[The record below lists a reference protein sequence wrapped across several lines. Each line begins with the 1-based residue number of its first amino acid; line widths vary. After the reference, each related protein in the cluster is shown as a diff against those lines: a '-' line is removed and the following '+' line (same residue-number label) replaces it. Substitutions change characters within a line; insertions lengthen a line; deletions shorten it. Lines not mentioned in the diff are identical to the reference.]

1 MGNWYD
7 REDQNSNIEKE
18 LLAWKLAITTKCSC
32 SRITQRKKEV
42 CSRNVGLCGWPIA
55 LPFWDLQKRRYRQT
69 VINRMKENLVI
80 EEREARSFIQ
90 NKLNEGVISDEII
103 NLKASTEKWRLIHYM
118 TPEGQNLVFLTNDM
132 DLLAGLVAFL
142 YSRR

>member
-1 MGNWYD
+1 
-7 REDQNSNIEKE
+7 
-18 LLAWKLAITTKCSC
+18 
-32 SRITQRKKEV
+32 
-42 CSRNVGLCGWPIA
+42 
-55 LPFWDLQKRRYRQT
+55 
-69 VINRMKENLVI
+69 MKENLVI

-103 NLKASTEKWRLIHYM
+103 KLKASTEKWCLIHYM